1 MFLSTLAGAVIL
13 LFISSSVSMSV
24 PYFMGNIIDTIS
36 SDAARNGQAMETLT
50 RTCYILSGV
59 FLIGGL
65 ANFGRVYL
73 IHSSGTISHFTCIV
87 IKTISA

>member
-1 MFLSTLAGAVIL
+1 MFLSSLAGAVVL

-24 PYFMGNIIDTIS
+24 PYFMGDIIDTIS
-36 SDAARNGQAMETLT
+36 SDAAHNGQVMDTLT

-73 IHSSGTISHFTCIV
+73 IQSSGTVNQLTCIV
-87 IKTISA
+87 HLH